1 MIGVYIIIGV
11 FVILLLLAIYG
22 AIIRCLKELKGIA
35 FAILLFKEDPW
46 EKMVERFK
54 KDVEDEKEED

>member
-1 MIGVYIIIGV
+1 MIGVYIIGG
-11 FVILLLLAIYG
+11 FVILLLLSIYG

-46 EKMVERFK
+46 EKIGGAVQKRR
-54 KDVEDEKEED
+54 